1 MAPAPPA
8 LGAVVVH
15 AANSTDMKLQL
26 DGRTFASTS
35 TSTLLTL
42 SPSSFGTCNHVLWA
56 SQAGTPFHMFSR
68 EALPLGNFPTRY
80 SGARCPSLTPQIRT
94 TTATLG
100 NRSHRHSVLSQH
112 SGSAYAPGCFC
123 STLHLYR
130 LGSLEFAA
138 LVPVPAAAMTPAL
151 SGLGPTSAQ
160 DG

>member
-1 MAPAPPA
+1 MDA
-8 LGAVVVH
+8 H
-15 AANSTDMKLQL
+15 SHLQAQA
-26 DGRTFASTS
+26 RC
-35 TSTLLTL
+35 LLYHRL
-42 SPSSFGTCNHVLWA
+42 ISFGTCNHVLWV
-56 SQAGTPFHMFSR
+56 SQAGKPFHMFSR

-112 SGSAYAPGCFC
+112 SGWRMLPAVFA
-123 STLHLYR
+123 LLYT
-130 LGSLEFAA
+130 SLEFAA